1 MVLSWFKDSVVTEVF
16 SAVLPIIAFLFAFQL
31 FIIKR
36 PVDNLSQVLIGIVM
50 STLGLVLF
58 LEGLKLGFLP
68 FGRQLGADL
77 SSTGSAYLVIAFG
90 SIFGYAVT
98 LAEPNLRVLIRQVD
112 TVSSGAIPGSL
123 VMHLVA
129 VSVGIALGL
138 SMLRILLGIPLWMI
152 IVPGYLL
159 AFALIYFIGHTLH
172 LGLLFKQKSFPNF
185 TKRAWYSLNNFTL
198 FFKLFINKFCT
209 SS

>member
-1 MVLSWFKDSVVTEVF
+1 V
-16 SAVLPIIAFLFAFQL
+16 
-31 FIIKR
+31 
-36 PVDNLSQVLIGIVM
+36 
-50 STLGLVLF
+50 LGLILF

-77 SSTGSAYLVIAFG
+77 SGTGSAYLVIAFG

-123 VMHLVA
+123 VMHVVA

-152 IVPGYLL
+152 IVPGYLM
-159 AFALIYFIGHTLH
+159 AFALIYFAPAYMIPLAFDAGAVVTGPMVVPLILTIGVGLVSVLGGKDPLTESFGLVATATLAPVVAILI
-172 LGLLFKQKSFPNF
+172 LGIAMGDL
-185 TKRAWYSLNNFTL
+185 T
-198 FFKLFINKFCT
+198 
-209 SS
+209 